1 MCLISILEMGDCGEL
16 NFFLLMLV
24 FQCVLRK
31 LLYLIFVRL
40 ISMGRKYGYFPLPPP
55 KFEEKYWGDVGNRK
69 LHHIIKL
76 EPIKKNSLLIYCI
89 DGVGRDVVIFGCPFR
104 FERDIQKL
112 LEIGVDARDREI
124 YFITKGTQGYQIIRD
139 GANI

>member
-40 ISMGRKYGYFPLPPP
+40 ISMGRKYGYFPP

-89 DGVGRDVVIFGCPFR
+89 DGVGRNVVIFGCPFR

-112 LEIGVDARDREI
+112 LEIGVDATDREI